1 MYFYLTSQQ
10 ASILYYQKKKKKKER
25 KEKKKWHLRASKY
38 NAIHVLLPIQNCP
51 YLGKFTYKPTTTLSA
66 VQIRLHIFIFK

>member
-10 ASILYYQKKKKKKER
+10 ASILYYQKN
-25 KEKKKWHLRASKY
+25 KKKWHLRASKY

-51 YLGKFTYKPTTTLSA
+51 YLGMFTYKPTTTLSA